1 MRLQYGGGEAERY
14 RRGERAARAASQ
26 RPSSLKGCSQGLR
39 SFARLSV
46 LSFEKANC
54 LLLVNFIK
62 SARGKESRDPGGLA
76 WHLHEKA
83 YKAE

>member
-1 MRLQYGGGEAERY
+1 MVEQRDSG
-14 RRGERAARAASQ
+14 GERAARAASQ
-26 RPSSLKGCSQGLR
+26 HPLSLKGCSQGLR

-76 WHLHEKA
+76 WHLH
-83 YKAE
+83 